1 MELQLRAQAL
11 KPNLGFYSITP
22 AYSVSEKLNKFL
34 KLSKPLYLPHMM
46 VMTVK
51 GIEWAEACAFGLKKC

>member
-1 MELQLRAQAL
+1 MNSMELQLRAQAL

-51 GIEWAEACAFGLKKC
+51 GIE